1 MNEIN
6 REQLMNFCIASLVS
20 ADSNFN
26 NDERKANI
34 KALKKLVKRNKDML
48 TAHQLFLAK
57 KAIKL
62 LKKEIRENFWED
74 RRYKKLI
81 KEANTMTQRLREN
94 TFTRFRKNVKS
105 NNKDK
110 LVECLGIFFDEAYL
124 QDDLSGQTFDDVV
137 AKIHEVDPDADAV
150 ATAKVFFESVKAE
163 KNA

>member
-1 MNEIN
+1 
-6 REQLMNFCIASLVS
+6 
-20 ADSNFN
+20 
-26 NDERKANI
+26 
-34 KALKKLVKRNKDML
+34 
-48 TAHQLFLAK
+48 
-57 KAIKL
+57 
-62 LKKEIRENFWED
+62 
-74 RRYKKLI
+74 
-81 KEANTMTQRLREN
+81 MTQRLREN

-163 KNA
+163 KNAQLNWKSASHKEEFPGSNPGAFKQTYIEIVSSRELGTATLNKDLYYFMRKRNNPRK